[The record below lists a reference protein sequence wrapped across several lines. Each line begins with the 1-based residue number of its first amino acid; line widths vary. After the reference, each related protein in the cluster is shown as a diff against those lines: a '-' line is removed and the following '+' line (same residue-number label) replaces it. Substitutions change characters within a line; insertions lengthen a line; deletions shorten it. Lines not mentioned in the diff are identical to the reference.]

1 MRRRGLVPEGVL
13 DLRPR
18 LFGVA
23 LDRVTTA
30 LGAQAPV
37 AGRGRLAATAE
48 HAVAQAAR
56 GLGAGGLTLGRSG
69 HRGLRWREPNY

>member
-1 MRRRGLVPEGVL
+1 MRRRGLVSEGVL

-18 LFGVA
+18 LLGVA

-37 AGRGRLAATAE
+37 AGRGRLAVRNMPLPRLL
-48 HAVAQAAR
+48 AV
-56 GLGAGGLTLGRSG
+56 
-69 HRGLRWREPNY
+69 